1 MESLLLEEELLDVLS
16 DEVPVSL
23 DSVKSVPE

>member
-23 DSVKSVPE
+23 SDSLSVSE